1 MSLHDNNVNTQQT
14 QQTESFQEQ
23 LTKRAQ
29 QRTFQENTTGQVNNQ
44 ASPKPSSRFNP
55 FDGRIFGRKII

>member
-14 QQTESFQEQ
+14 KQTESFQEQ

-44 ASPKPSSRFNP
+44 ASHKPSSRFNH
-55 FDGRIFGRKII
+55 FDGRIFGTPI